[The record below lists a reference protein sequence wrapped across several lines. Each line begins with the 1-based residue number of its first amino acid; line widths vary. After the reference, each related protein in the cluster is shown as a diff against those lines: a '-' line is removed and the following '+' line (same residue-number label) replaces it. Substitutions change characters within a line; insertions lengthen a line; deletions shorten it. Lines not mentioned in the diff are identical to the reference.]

1 MRQSRLESRASRQV
15 TGRMVLT
22 GIVAFFAVIF
32 AVNLTMATLAIS
44 TFGGV
49 ESKNAYQAGLV
60 FSQEIAAARAQE
72 ARNWRVDAKISPWA
86 PDGIAID
93 LSVRD
98 GSGRSISGADFTVIF
113 AHPANRR
120 EDHVVVLNEIG
131 AGAYRGRTEIP
142 LGQWDLIVEAERDG
156 ERVFRSKNRTQIR

>member
-1 MRQSRLESRASRQV
+1 MRQGRLELRASRHV

-22 GIVAFFAVIF
+22 AIVAFFAVIF
-32 AVNLTMATLAIS
+32 AVNLTMAMFAIS

-49 ESKNAYQAGLV
+49 ESRNAYQAGLV

-72 ARNWRVDAKISPWA
+72 ARNWRVNARISPWA
-86 PDGIAID
+86 PDGITAEFAVKD
-93 LSVRD
+93 AA
-98 GSGRSISGADFTVIF
+98 GRSVSGAEISVTF

-131 AGAYRGRTEIP
+131 AGAYRGRTEVP
-142 LGQWDLIVEAERDG
+142 RGQWDLIVEAERNG
-156 ERVFRSKNRTQIR
+156 ERVFRSKNRIQIH

>member
-1 MRQSRLESRASRQV
+1 MRQRGLDLRVPRQV

-32 AVNLTMATLAIS
+32 AVNLTMAMLAIS

-49 ESKNAYQAGLV
+49 ETRNAYQAGLV
-60 FSQEIAAARAQE
+60 FSQEIAAARAQKV
-72 ARNWRVDAKISPWA
+72 RNWRVDAKISPWV
-86 PDGIAID
+86 PDGVTID
-93 LSVRD
+93 LAVKD
-98 GSGRSISGADFTVIF
+98 ASGRSVSGADFTVTF

-120 EDHVVVLNEIG
+120 ADHVVPLSEIG
-131 AGAYRGRTEIP
+131 AGAYRGRSEVP
-142 LGQWDLIVEAERDG
+142 LGQWDLIVEAATDG